1 MKAETLFAEMAERY
15 RAAPNRPF
23 SRFPEYA
30 VFRHS
35 GSRKW
40 FGVYLPVP
48 AEKLGRA
55 PGRTVPLLNVKCR
68 PEHIGAMR
76 AQAGILPAYHM
87 SKAHWLSIE
96 LEQADDALIR
106 QLIDDSFRLTQNK
119 AKIRKQAT

>member
-15 RAAPNRPF
+15 HAAPDHPF

-30 VFRHS
+30 VFRHG

-48 AEKLGRA
+48 AEKLGRT

-68 PEHIGAMR
+68 P
-76 AQAGILPAYHM
+76 
-87 SKAHWLSIE
+87 
-96 LEQADDALIR
+96 
-106 QLIDDSFRLTQNK
+106 
-119 AKIRKQAT
+119 

>member
-15 RAAPNRPF
+15 RAAPDRPF

-30 VFRHS
+30 VFRHG

-76 AQAGILPAYHM
+76 A
-87 SKAHWLSIE
+87 
-96 LEQADDALIR
+96 DALIR
-106 QLIDDSFRLTQNK
+106 QLIDDSFRLTQGK

>member
-15 RAAPNRPF
+15 RAAPDHPF

-55 PGRTVPLLNVKCR
+55 PGRTVHLLNVKCR

-87 SKAHWLSIE
+87 NKEHWLSIVLAQTPAE
-96 LEQADDALIR
+96 NVWR
-106 QLIDDSFRLTQNK
+106 LIDDSFVLT
-119 AKIRKQAT
+119 R